1 MSNSSVVTSLAFKS
15 TFSFGAKDAKRMN
28 NDLQLSKRN
37 QSAEIASGD
46 LRGRARVL
54 ARPSLVHFALFK

>member
-15 TFSFGAKDAKRMN
+15 TFSFGAKEKVAKRK
-28 NDLQLSKRN
+28 QP
-37 QSAEIASGD
+37 AEIASRD